1 MITLTLNGKPKQLAQ
16 PLELLRLLE
25 SLRLRAQFIVVE
37 RNGEIVP
44 RDAYEHV
51 TLQDGD
57 VLEIVH
63 MVGGGAS

>member
-1 MITLTLNGKPKQLAQ
+1 MITLTLNGKPKQLDQ
-16 PLELLRLLE
+16 PIQLSRLIE
-25 SLRLRAQFIVVE
+25 SLQLRAQFIVVE

-44 RDAYEHV
+44 RETFDRV